1 MTAAIIVT
9 VLAFLGLVFVVMPLR
24 RGPSFEADGSPS
36 PLEAA
41 REKKT
46 AALAGIIDV
55 EQEHDAGKMTT
66 EDFHSLRAE
75 YERDAVAALNELD
88 VLATGSL
95 DDDLEREIAEVRQKL
110 ACPSCGAPRSA
121 GKPCPRC
128 GA

>member
-1 MTAAIIVT
+1 MTATVVVI
-9 VLAFLGLVFVVMPLR
+9 VLAFLGLVFVVVPLR
-24 RGPSFEADGSPS
+24 RGPSFEVDSPS

-66 EDFHSLRAE
+66 QDFRSLRAE

-88 VLATGSL
+88 VLATGSF

>member
-1 MTAAIIVT
+1 MTAAVIVI
-9 VLAFLGLVFVVMPLR
+9 VLAFLGLIFVVVPLR
-24 RGPSFEADGSPS
+24 RGPSFEADSPS

-46 AALAGIIDV
+46 AALAGIVDV

-66 EDFHSLRAE
+66 EDFRSLRAE

-95 DDDLEREIAEVRQKL
+95 DDDLEREIAEARQKL
-110 ACPSCGAPRSA
+110 ACPSCGAPRST